1 MAQSLVEAGAPT
13 FRGMYRQYNHS
24 DYNLSKALKELVD
37 NVYMYCDE
45 IHIRFE
51 MDGTTLY
58 KISVS
63 DNRKEG
69 FRDLD
74 KSGSDNPL
82 NLAHMREGHADDSET
97 SQFGIGLKAGSMS
110 TAHQMIIYTNA
121 GGYFKVVSDYKKMF
135 EQNTFSSEK
144 FPITREEYMS
154 VHGLEYG
161 TTISLEKVKPTI
173 CGDKDAGT
181 LETEIINDMSST
193 YNSILQKREIRMYVQ
208 GKRIHY
214 KAPVYDNERCKP
226 FTREGKIYKS
236 GDTYYMIER
245 ENHIIYNNKLGK
257 LYTTQQAKKE
267 AKLIKDPVE
276 IGNAITTF
284 VFWCDEFAYW
294 REHKDSDNPMFP
306 NGKIDINRQGRKLGT
321 WFLKQ
326 SKNGSKNYNQSE
338 ITIYTKKIAEQMGLT
353 YNKNISN
360 DHSNNLTNALRQFV
374 EHLSKDFNA
383 DTSTPQFE
391 KLERVARRQGLIH
404 NLEPEM
410 IIEMNQVDPAEQVEQ
425 VVEPVVELVAA
436 EQVEPVAPQVSEPTA
451 AEDDSLVS
459 PTKTISK
466 FVSCKVKPHIRGSV
480 TDEQYDT
487 MVKYLLDHK
496 DTFKNDSRCTN
507 IYNSIFM

>member
-1 MAQSLVEAGAPT
+1 MAQSIVEAGAPT
-13 FRGMYRQYNHS
+13 FRGMYRQYVQS

-45 IHIRFE
+45 IRIRFE

-69 FRDLD
+69 FKDLD

-121 GGYFKVVSDYKKMF
+121 GGYFKVVSDYKKMY
-135 EQNTFSSEK
+135 ELNTFSSEK
-144 FPITREEYMS
+144 FPITREEYVS
-154 VHGLEYG
+154 VHGGEYG

-173 CGDKDAGT
+173 CGDKDAGA
-181 LETEIINDMSST
+181 LETSIIDDMSDT
-193 YNSILQKREIRMYVQ
+193 YNSILQERHIRMYVQ

-214 KAPVYDNERCKP
+214 KAPVYENEQCKP
-226 FTREGKIYKS
+226 FTREGKIYQS
-236 GDTYYMIER
+236 GETYYMIVR
-245 ENHIIYNNKLGK
+245 GDHIIYNNKLGK

-267 AKLIKDPVE
+267 AKLMKDPVE
-276 IGNAITTF
+276 IGNARSTF
-284 VFWCDEFAYW
+284 VFWCDEFVYW
-294 REHKDSDNPMFP
+294 REHKDAKVDLPF
-306 NGKIDINRQGRKLGT
+306 GKIDINRQGRKLGT
-321 WFLKQ
+321 WFLK
-326 SKNGSKNYNQSE
+326 SSRNGSKNYNESE

-391 KLERVARRQGLIH
+391 KLESVARRQGLIH
-404 NLEPEM
+404 NLEHEM
-410 IIEMNQVDPAEQVEQ
+410 IMQVNE
-425 VVEPVVELVAA
+425 VEPVVEPVIQQVEPVAP
-436 EQVEPVAPQVSEPTA
+436 EQVEPVAIDDSQVSPIKST
-451 AEDDSLVS
+451 
-459 PTKTISK
+459 PKI
-466 FVSCKVKPHIRGSV
+466 VSCKVKPHIRGTI
-480 TDEQYDT
+480 TDEQYDD
-487 MVKYLLDHK
+487 MVKYLIDHK
-496 DTFKNDSRCTN
+496 DIFKNDSRCTN